1 MIEYILMMVWTRI
14 QEYAAVVTLAFSIA
28 STTLAIVCLVQILR
42 ARKEH
47 RKRFA
52 ETKADTT
59 SLKNTIEKM
68 RQSPP
73 KLRVPF
79 DERLK
84 AEYEKRGI

>member
-1 MIEYILMMVWTRI
+1 MIEQLWKVVWSLI
-14 QEYAAVVTLAFSIA
+14 QEYASVGTLVFSIA
-28 STTLAIVCLVQILR
+28 SDVMIVVCFVHILR
-42 ARKEH
+42 TRKEH

-59 SLKNTIEKM
+59 SLKNQIEKM

-73 KLRVPF
+73 RLRVPF

-84 AEYEKRGI
+84 AEYKKRGL